1 MVADVSG
8 VKRTRLFS
16 IAVLAAIGLTP
27 VLVAGGPQPAAAV
40 DRPVSVIITADPGHV
55 GLAADAVA
63 KVKGRVT
70 RRLDIVG
77 GVAATVDQRD
87 LAGLRRARG
96 IRSVTPNQVVR
107 PLSQVWNPYTDV
119 GGPKNVSEIIGSSA
133 YWNSGITGRG
143 VDVALIDSGVRI
155 SDALPA
161 NRVLFGPDLSFESQD
176 PAKRNVDTYGH
187 GTHMAGLIAG
197 RTAGMSLSDPTTG
210 FVGVAPDAR
219 IVSIKVADKDGSTD
233 VSQVIAAID
242 WVVANRNKNGLNI
255 RVMNLSYGTDSTQDV
270 RIDPLSYAV
279 DQAWRRG
286 IVVVAASGNAGYA
299 DKRGTMTNPARTG
312 TIIAVGALGQT
323 AAANPRT
330 DDEIAS
336 FSSNGSKARRPDLV
350 VPGKSIVSL
359 RAPGSTIDTL
369 YGSTGRV
376 TEQLF
381 RGSGTSQASAIVSGA
396 AALLIQQNPS
406 ITPDSVKRAL
416 TESTIKLRKV
426 KPEMQG
432 KGALDLRLAQN
443 SPSIWTAANPPKATL
458 TGGGSL
464 DAARGSA
471 RLVHNGIELN
481 GDRDIFGRP
490 YNSAVQ
496 AQAELTLTAW
506 AGGTWSGS
514 TWSGSTWSGSSWSG
528 SSWSGSSWSGSS
540 WSGSSWS
547 GATWSGSTWTGNV
560 WSDAYWG

>member
-1 MVADVSG
+1 M
-8 VKRTRLFS
+8 KRTSLFS
-16 IAVLAAIGLTP
+16 SAAIATLGLVP
-27 VLVAGGPQPAAAV
+27 LVVTGLPAATA
-40 DRPVSVIITADPGHV
+40 DTAPNQPVSVIVTAEPGRTT
-55 GLAADAVA
+55 LAIDAVA
-63 KVKGRVT
+63 RVKGKIT

-87 LAGLRRARG
+87 LAGLRRLPG
-96 IRSVTPNQVVR
+96 IRSVTRNDVVR
-107 PLSQVWNPYTDV
+107 PLSQTWNPYTDV
-119 GGPKNVSEIIGSSA
+119 GGPKNVSEVIGSAA

-176 PAKRNVDTYGH
+176 PATHNVDTYGH

-197 RTAGMSLSDPTTG
+197 RTAGMSLSDPATG

-219 IVSIKVADKDGSTD
+219 IVSVKVADKDGSTD

-270 RIDPLSYAV
+270 KVDPLSFAV

-286 IVVVAASGNAGYA
+286 IVVVAASGNSGYA

-323 AAANPRT
+323 AASNPRT
-330 DDEIAS
+330 GDEIAS
-336 FSSNGSKARRPDLV
+336 FSSNGSKDRRPDFV

-359 RAPGSTIDTL
+359 RAPGSTIDTA
-369 YGSTGRV
+369 YGSTGYV
-376 TEQLF
+376 NEQLF
-381 RGSGTSQASAIVSGA
+381 RGSGTSQSAAIVSGA
-396 AALLIQQNPS
+396 AALIIQQNPA
-406 ITPDSVKRAL
+406 ITPDAVKR
-416 TESTIKLRKV
+416 TMIDSTIKLAKV

-432 KGALDLRLAQN
+432 KGALDLRLAQG
-443 SPSIWTAANPPKATL
+443 SKSIWATTKPQKASL

-471 RLVHNGIELN
+471 RLVHNGIQLN

-490 YNSAVQ
+490 FNGPIQ

-514 TWSGSTWSGSSWSG
+514 TWSGSTWSGSTWSG
-528 SSWSGSSWSGSS
+528 STWSGSSWSGSS

>member
-1 MVADVSG
+1 M
-8 VKRTRLFS
+8 KRTRLCS
-16 IAVLAAIGLTP
+16 LVALAALGLAP
-27 VLVAGGPQPAAAV
+27 VIVAAGPQPAAAAN
-40 DRPVSVIITADPGHV
+40 RPLSVIVTADRGQV
-55 GLAADAVA
+55 GLAVDAVA
-63 KVKGRVT
+63 KVKGKVT

-87 LAGLRRARG
+87 LAGLRRVSG
-96 IRSVTPNQVVR
+96 IRSVTPNDVVR
-107 PLSQVWNPYTDV
+107 PLSQAWNPYTDV
-119 GGPKNVSEIIGSSA
+119 GGPKNVSEIIGSPA

-176 PAKRNVDTYGH
+176 PAKRNIDTYGH

-219 IVSIKVADKDGSTD
+219 IVSVKVADKDGSSD

-270 RIDPLSYAV
+270 RIDPLSFAV

-286 IVVVAASGNAGYA
+286 IVVVAASGNAGWA

-323 AAANPRT
+323 AASNPRT
-330 DDEIAS
+330 GDEIAS
-336 FSSNGSKARRPDLV
+336 FSSNGSKDRRPDFV
-350 VPGKSIVSL
+350 APGKSIVSL
-359 RAPGSTIDTL
+359 RAPGSTIDTQ
-369 YGSTGRV
+369 YGSTGYV
-376 TEQLF
+376 SEQLF
-381 RGSGTSQASAIVSGA
+381 RGSGTSQAAAITSGA

-406 ITPDSVKRAL
+406 ITPDSVKQAL
-416 TESTIKLRKV
+416 VGATVKLAKV
-426 KPEMQG
+426 KREMQG
-432 KGALDLRLAQN
+432 KGALDLRLAQ
-443 SPSIWTAANPPKATL
+443 SSKSIWATTNAPKPTL

-464 DAARGSA
+464 DAARGSS
-471 RLVHNGIELN
+471 RLVHNGVELN
-481 GDRDIFGRP
+481 GDRDIFGKP
-490 YNSAVQ
+490 YNGPAQ
-496 AQAELTLTAW
+496 AQAEFTLTAW
-506 AGGTWSGS
+506 AGG
-514 TWSGSTWSGSSWSG
+514 TWSGSSWSG